1 MALPHGM
8 RAPDRDA
15 FFKLNDAFMAVHPE
29 FQSIYYGLEDGM
41 FAGHGFSSRIA
52 NYREPGHSGYL
63 LDDTSG
69 EVRAQ
74 EEGMEKYFKY
84 CLNSTNGDLLDCEMA
99 VGGMYTSCI
108 NDCELIKCAD
118 ELSRQENC
126 TTTNT
131 SSNTTMNTT
140 ECDDE
145 LSNPN
150 IKWCINYEILEAT
163 NETRRGY
170 ILRGTH
176 CINSYGVPDE
186 TEGNIV
192 KEGTEEKGNC

>member
-1 MALPHGM
+1 M

-63 LDDTSG
+63 LDDSSG

-74 EEGMEKYFKY
+74 EEGMEKYFKH

-99 VGGMYTSCI
+99 VGGKYTSCI

-118 ELSRQENC
+118 ELSQQDC
-126 TTTNT
+126 STTYT
-131 SSNTTMNTT
+131 SSSAEMNTT
-140 ECDDE
+140 AESRMECGV
-145 LSNPN
+145 S
-150 IKWCINYEILEAT
+150 I
-163 NETRRGY
+163 TRYWKQPTKRDGDTSREER
-170 ILRGTH
+170 IVSIRTVSPMKLRA
-176 CINSYGVPDE
+176 I
-186 TEGNIV
+186 
-192 KEGTEEKGNC
+192 